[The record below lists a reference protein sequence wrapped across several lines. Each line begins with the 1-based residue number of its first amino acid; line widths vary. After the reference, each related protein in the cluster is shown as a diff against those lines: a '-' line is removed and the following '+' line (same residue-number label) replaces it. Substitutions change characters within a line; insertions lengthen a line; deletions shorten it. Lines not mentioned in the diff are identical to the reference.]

1 MRIIQKNRHFNFLL
15 LSADILFSRVERE
28 RAHPPFLRKPL
39 DGLTCSIVLSQLLEF
54 FFFSSKLSNC
64 FIINTLVDIYEFKF
78 SPPPSRSFAAEK
90 KEKLYSVN

>member
-54 FFFSSKLSNC
+54 FFFRLS
-64 FIINTLVDIYEFKF
+64 FPTAL
-78 SPPPSRSFAAEK
+78 
-90 KEKLYSVN
+90 L